1 LHNKG
6 VILKTIIVL
15 AMHGVPP
22 KDFPK
27 NELTELFSLHAR
39 LEHNQGAEQET
50 LARRYYELD
59 AKMCTW
65 NRTSQNDPFW
75 TASLELAG
83 YLSQATKCEVIVGFN
98 EFCAPSLDDALD
110 QAAAKGA
117 EKIIVVTPMMTQG
130 GEHSE
135 KDIPSAIKRAQERH
149 PKIKIIYAWPFPT
162 SEVAQFLAN
171 QIAEAL

>member
-1 LHNKG
+1 MKN
-6 VILKTIIVL
+6 IIVL

-39 LEHNQGAEQET
+39 LEHSHDAEQAV
-50 LARRYYELD
+50 LAHRYNELD
-59 AKMCTW
+59 AKMRTW

-117 EKIIVVTPMMTQG
+117 ERIIVVTPMMTRG

-135 KDIPSAIKRAQERH
+135 KDIPAAIKSAQERH
-149 PKIKIIYAWPFPT
+149 PKIKILYAWPFQT

-171 QIAEAL
+171 QITQVL

>member
-1 LHNKG
+1 M
-6 VILKTIIVL
+6 KTIIVL

-27 NELTELFSLHAR
+27 SEMMELFSLHAR
-39 LEHNQGAEQET
+39 IEHSYGAEQAT
-50 LARRYYELD
+50 LTLRYNELD
-59 AKMCTW
+59 AKMRTW

-98 EFCAPSLDDALD
+98 EFCAPTLDDALD
-110 QAAAKGA
+110 QAAAKGV

-135 KDIPSAIKRAQERH
+135 KDIPAAIKHAQERH
-149 PKIKIIYAWPFPT
+149 PKIKIIYAWPFKT
-162 SEVAQFLAN
+162 SDVAQFLAN